1 MVGDGGIG
9 AWISLSRLPFGRFFK
24 TLHERM
30 FVSIWPRIFFLIF
43 FFMYIF
49 IIRLVAV
56 APLYFKR
63 GKEPRK

>member
-30 FVSIWPRIFFLIF
+30 FVSIWPRIYIY

>member
-30 FVSIWPRIFFLIF
+30 FMSIWPRIFF

>member
-9 AWISLSRLPFGRFFK
+9 AWISLSRLPFGRFLK

-30 FVSIWPRIFFLIF
+30 FMSIWPRIFYF
-43 FFMYIF
+43 FYFMYIF

>member
-30 FVSIWPRIFFLIF
+30 FVSIWPRFFLF
-43 FFMYIF
+43 FFTYIF

-56 APLYFKR
+56 APLYFER

>member
-30 FVSIWPRIFFLIF
+30 FVSIWPRFF